1 MKNKILSFVLALCLI
16 IPCTLMFT
24 ACDKKKE
31 PPKPEPVFVSTDA
44 AKLAGVE
51 FANSADVS
59 LTKTGD
65 NAYKVANANTEM
77 SAEQLA
83 VYGLD
88 IDWVTIRVRMAG
100 GSTYRNGWV
109 DEVADDLDGATS
121 LKSGSIAE
129 GKDVKPFILGA
140 RYANDPIWKIE
151 VTTGETVVTYTVD
164 FSDVFADEPVFVST
178 NAVRL
183 SGVEF
188 ANSED
193 VKLTITGENSYKVE
207 SANTE
212 MSAEQL
218 AVYGEDFDWVAIRVR
233 MAGGSTYRNGWVANA
248 SDALDDA
255 TSLKTGSIAEGKDVK
270 PFVLGARFA
279 STPIWKIEVTTGST
293 VATYTVDFS
302 SLFTA

>member
-16 IPCTLMFT
+16 IPCAFVFA
-24 ACDKKKE
+24 ACDKEKE
-31 PPKPEPVFVSTDA
+31 PTKPEPVFVSTNA

-51 FANSADVS
+51 FANSADVK
-59 LTKTGD
+59 LTKTGN
-65 NAYKVANANTEM
+65 NAYKVAKANTEM
-77 SAEQLA
+77 SAEQLG
-83 VYGLD
+83 VYGVD
-88 IDWVTIRVRMAG
+88 VDWVAIRVRMAG

-109 DEVADDLDGATS
+109 DETADDLDEATA

-151 VTTGETVVTYTVD
+151 VTTDETVVTYTVD

-183 SGVEF
+183 AGVEF

-207 SANTE
+207 NANTE

-248 SDALDDA
+248 SDDLDGA
-255 TSLKTGSIAEGKDVK
+255 EALKTGSIAEGKDVK
-270 PFVLGARFA
+270 PFVLGARYA
-279 STPIWKIEVTTGST
+279 SAPIWKIEVTTGST